1 MRSLVSY
8 RRVVAASIA
17 WAATGA
23 AYAHPGHGDVGH
35 WIGQAHALEAI
46 GLGVGLLVAA
56 ALLEKAVRIVVARL
70 RRRPGRSGGDMPAR
84 V

>member
-17 WAATGA
+17 WAAAGA

-46 GLGVGLLVAA
+46 GWCAGLAGVA
-56 ALLEKAVRIVVARL
+56 ALLEKALRIVVAR
-70 RRRPGRSGGDMPAR
+70 RRRRSGR
-84 V
+84 VGAGASACA